1 VRIIMKKRP
10 KRDTK
15 EGLIYKATE
24 DARTRHVLDE
34 KLKEENMWVHYI
46 LQSLLATFTLFLV
59 LVVLRFNT
67 PLIIAALGSS
77 AFIVFA
83 MPKNITAQPRN
94 VVGGHVVG
102 IVSGSICAILLL
114 AFGNGSEIYM
124 ILAASSSVG
133 LSIFIM
139 VVTDTEHP
147 PAGSTALA
155 FVLHVVE
162 AGDLIAFTVV
172 ILVSA
177 VIISGVK
184 HALNPRLMDLV

>member
-1 VRIIMKKRP
+1 MAKKSPR
-10 KRDTK
+10 RGTK
-15 EGLIYKATE
+15 EGLIYKATQ
-24 DARTRHVLDE
+24 DAKRKHVLDE
-34 KLKEENMWVHYI
+34 KLKEENMWIHYV

-59 LVVLRFNT
+59 LMVLRFNT

-94 VVGGHVVG
+94 VIGGHIVG
-102 IVSGSICAILLL
+102 IVSGTICASLLL
-114 AFGNGSEIYM
+114 VYGNGSEIFM

-139 VVTDTEHP
+139 VATDTEHP

-155 FVLHVVE
+155 FVLHAVS
-162 AGDLIAFTVV
+162 AGDLIAFTLV

-177 VIISGVK
+177 IIISGVK
-184 HALNPRLMDLV
+184 HVLKSQLKDLV

>member
-1 VRIIMKKRP
+1 MMIQKRP
-10 KRDTK
+10 KKETK
-15 EGLIYKATE
+15 EGLIYKAVQE
-24 DARTRHVLDE
+24 KHERHVLDE
-34 KLKEENMWVHYI
+34 KLKEENMWVHYV
-46 LQSLLATFTLFLV
+46 LQSLLATFTLFLI
-59 LVVLRFNT
+59 LLVLRFNT

-94 VVGGHVVG
+94 VVGGHIVG
-102 IVSGSICAILLL
+102 IISGSICASLLL

-139 VVTDTEHP
+139 VATDTEHP

-155 FVLHVVE
+155 FVLHSVV
-162 AGDLIAFTVV
+162 AGDLISFTVV

-184 HALNPRLMDLV
+184 HALNPRLKDLV